1 MLGMVNLIMRDT
13 LLRKTLFRNTLLRNI
28 QLENTLVMVDLID
41 QVVIRSW
48 RSRPAELFVSFTTFL
63 AGRSNCQI
71 VGRHYF
77 YEETNDRR
85 PSNED
90 AVLTT
95 NFYDFLL
102 F

>member
-1 MLGMVNLIMRDT
+1 
-13 LLRKTLFRNTLLRNI
+13 
-28 QLENTLVMVDLID
+28 MVDLID
-41 QVVIRSW
+41 QVVIRLAGAGDQDRLNYLS
-48 RSRPAELFVSFTTFL
+48 VSQIFL
-63 AGRSNCQI
+63 AGRSNRQI

-77 YEETNDRR
+77 YEETNDWR

-95 NFYDFLL
+95 NFYAFLL